1 MKSNVCLNLSLLG
14 LTACLAPM
22 AHADTLGSTTVNA
35 TDSVYAA
42 GAYASDAAAFG
53 GTAPVGIAIA
63 PGVTSITFSS
73 STGATVTVN
82 GGGNYNDADGIGSAS
97 SEVNTGFNSLSGIS
111 SPTAGYIAGVF
122 LTAGGP
128 DGTAPA
134 ALDFDGTGGT
144 SFTSLSAAIDQVFYV
159 GDGLTGDGTG
169 TTQTFYVPTGATE
182 LYLGLA
188 DACGYYGGPSC
199 LGDNAGSFSVNY
211 DEHGS
216 GTPPPPPS
224 VPEPSSL
231 VLLGTGVLAA
241 AGTIRR
247 RFVTC

>member
-1 MKSNVCLNLSLLG
+1 MNSKVCLNLSLLG
-14 LTACLAPM
+14 LIACLAPI
-22 AHADTLGSTTVNA
+22 AHADTLGMTTVHA

-42 GAYASDAAAFG
+42 GAYAVDAPSFG

-82 GGGNYNDADGIGSAS
+82 GGGNYNDADGIGSAQG
-97 SEVNTGFNSLSGIS
+97 ETNFGFNSLSGIS

-122 LTAGGP
+122 LAAGGP
-128 DGTAPA
+128 AGTAPT
-134 ALDFDGTGGT
+134 ALNFDGTGGT
-144 SFTSLSAAIDQVFYV
+144 SFNSLSAAIDQVFYV
-159 GDGLTGDGTG
+159 GDGLTGDATG

-188 DACGYYGGPSC
+188 DACGYNGGPGC
-199 LGDNAGSFSVNY
+199 LGDNAGSFTVNY
-211 DEHGS
+211 DEAGS
-216 GTPPPPPS
+216 GVPVNPPP
-224 VPEPSSL
+224 VPEPSSVVL
-231 VLLGTGVLAA
+231 FGTGLLGV

-247 RFVTC
+247 RFALR